1 MTISSRTAAAALSLA
16 AILAGPAADP
26 TPGLAAEV
34 ADGRALLERHCGRC
48 HALSAD
54 AQSPLAKAPNLAIV
68 LESYPQERLEF
79 ELAEGIGS
87 RHPDMPQVQFTAEE
101 ITAIKHYLHPDG
113 GAD

>member
-1 MTISSRTAAAALSLA
+1 MTISSRTAAAALLLG
-16 AILAGPAADP
+16 AILAGPA
-26 TPGLAAEV
+26 PGLAAENP
-34 ADGRALLERHCGRC
+34 DGRALLERHCGRC

-54 AQSPLAKAPNLAIV
+54 TQSPLAKAPNLAIV
-68 LESYPQERLEF
+68 LESYPEERLEF

-101 ITAIKHYLHPDG
+101 IAAIKHHLHPDG